1 MKIIKNLIIAM
12 RPKQWT
18 KNLLLFAGIIFSG
31 NLSRDILLLKSISG
45 FIIFCL
51 LSGSV
56 YLINDIHDMES
67 DKNHPRK
74 KKRPIASGALPV
86 PAAITATIIFT
97 LISFVAS
104 FFINV
109 YFGICAIIYF
119 VMIFSYSV
127 FLKHVVI
134 IDIMLLALGFVIR
147 AIAGIQAIRV
157 PDMEIKMTP
166 WFIICTMFLALFI
179 GICKRR
185 HEIVLLNDDA
195 SSHRPVLDEYSTAF
209 LDQMVAVTTS
219 ATVISYA
226 LWTSL
231 SEISGKHQNWLVYTL
246 PFVIYGI
253 FRYLYITYKRE
264 EGGAP
269 EETLL
274 KDKLLLGNIFLWL
287 ISVILILYF
296 NKR

>member
-1 MKIIKNLIIAM
+1 MFKNLILAM

-18 KNLLLFAGIIFSG
+18 KNLLLFAGIIFTGKLLDS
-31 NLSRDILLLKSISG
+31 SIILKAFEG
-45 FIIFCL
+45 FVIFCL

-56 YLINDIHDMES
+56 YLINDIKDINS
-67 DKNHPRK
+67 DRNHPRK
-74 KKRPIASGALPV
+74 KKRPIASGALSV
-86 PAAITATIIFT
+86 PTALSASIIFSIISITASFIINFW
-97 LISFVAS
+97 
-104 FFINV
+104 
-109 YFGICAIIYF
+109 FGVCSVIYF
-119 VMIFSYSV
+119 LMITAYSL

-147 AIAGIQAIRV
+147 ALAGILVIQT
-157 PDMEIKMTP
+157 PDMNIKITP

-185 HEIVLLNDDA
+185 HEIMLLNDGA
-195 SSHRPVLDEYSTAF
+195 PSTRPVLDDYSAAL

-231 SEISGKHQNWLVYTL
+231 SEISGRHQGILVYTL

-253 FRYLYITYKRE
+253 FRYLYITYKKE

-269 EETLL
+269 EEVLL
-274 KDKLLLGNIFLWL
+274 KDKLMLGNILLWL
-287 ISVILILYF
+287 ISVVLILYF
-296 NKR
+296 SKIK